1 MSSLFDLVQTLI
13 VHLLGGS
20 VGTGSSATTIAFKD
34 SWVGQIAK
42 AIVNDADA
50 TDGTGVI
57 AIFFVFSLL
66 MAGFKLVHSLKR
78 I

>member
-1 MSSLFDLVQTLI
+1 MSNMFNLVTTLLD
-13 VHLLGGS
+13 HLVGGGS
-20 VGTGSSATTIAFKD
+20 GTDAITFAD
-34 SWVGQIAK
+34 SWVGRIAST
-42 AIVNDADA
+42 ITADA
-50 TDGTGVI
+50 NATTGTGVI

>member
-1 MSSLFDLVQTLI
+1 MNALFELVTTLLN
-13 VHLLGGS
+13 HLI
-20 VGTGSSATTIAFKD
+20 GTPTTGENAVTFAN
-34 SWVGQIAK
+34 SWVGRIAHT
-42 AIVNDADA
+42 IIEDANA
-50 TDGTGVI
+50 STGTGVI

>member
-1 MSSLFDLVQTLI
+1 MSSLFNLVTTLLD
-13 VHLLGGS
+13 HLVGG
-20 VGTGSSATTIAFKD
+20 GTGTDSITFSN
-34 SWVGQIAK
+34 SWVGRIAHT
-42 AIVNDADA
+42 IVADADA
-50 TDGTGVI
+50 TNGSGVI

>member
-1 MSSLFDLVQTLI
+1 MSDLFDLVSTLLN
-13 VHLLGGS
+13 HLI
-20 VGTGSSATTIAFKD
+20 GTPSGATNAVTFAD
-34 SWVGQIAK
+34 SWVGRIAHT
-42 AIVNDADA
+42 IVVDANSS
-50 TDGTGVI
+50 TGTGVI

>member
-1 MSSLFDLVQTLI
+1 MSALFEL
-13 VHLLGGS
+13 
-20 VGTGSSATTIAFKD
+20 VGTLLTYLVGGTIAGSSPTTITFAQ
-34 SWVGQIAK
+34 SWVGRIANTII
-42 AIVNDADA
+42 ADADA
-50 TDGTGVI
+50 STGTGVI

>member
-1 MSSLFDLVQTLI
+1 MSSLFELVTTLLN
-13 VHLLGGS
+13 HLIGTPTGGS
-20 VGTGSSATTIAFKD
+20 DAVTFAN
-34 SWVGQIAK
+34 SWVGRIAHT
-42 AIVNDADA
+42 IIEDANA
-50 TDGTGVI
+50 TTGTGVI

>member
-1 MSSLFDLVQTLI
+1 MSSLFDLVTTLLD
-13 VHLLGGS
+13 HLVGG
-20 VGTGSSATTIAFKD
+20 GTGSDAITFSQ
-34 SWVGQIAK
+34 SWVGRIANT
-42 AIVNDADA
+42 IVADA
-50 TDGTGVI
+50 NASSGTGII

>member
-1 MSSLFDLVQTLI
+1 MDALFTLVGK
-13 VHLLGGS
+13 LLTYLVGGT
-20 VGTGSSATTIAFKD
+20 VGDGTSATTITFAQ
-34 SWVGQIAK
+34 SWVGRIANT
-42 AIVNDADA
+42 IIEDASA
-50 TDGTGVI
+50 STGTGVI

>member
-1 MSSLFDLVQTLI
+1 MSSLFDLVSTLLN
-13 VHLLGGS
+13 HLIGTPTGGTDA
-20 VGTGSSATTIAFKD
+20 VTFAE
-34 SWVGQIAK
+34 SWVGRIANT
-42 AIVNDADA
+42 IIQDANA
-50 TDGTGVI
+50 STGTGVI

>member
-1 MSSLFDLVQTLI
+1 MSDLFSLVSNLLDHLI
-13 VHLLGGS
+13 GG
-20 VGTGSSATTIAFKD
+20 GTGSDAITFAN
-34 SWVGQIAK
+34 SWVGRIAHS
-42 AIVNDADA
+42 IVADA
-50 TDGTGVI
+50 NASTGSGVI

>member
-1 MSSLFDLVQTLI
+1 MSALFDLVQTLI
-13 VHLLGGS
+13 THLVGGTIP
-20 VGTGSSATTIAFKD
+20 GTTPTTIAFKD
-34 SWVGQIAK
+34 SWVGQIAHT
-42 AIVNDADA
+42 IVADADA

-66 MAGFKLVHSLKR
+66 MSGFKLVHSLKE

>member
-1 MSSLFDLVQTLI
+1 MSSLFDLVNTLLD
-13 VHLLGGS
+13 HLIGGGS
-20 VGTGSSATTIAFKD
+20 GADAVTFAN
-34 SWVGQIAK
+34 SWVGRIANT
-42 AIVNDADA
+42 ILADA
-50 TDGTGVI
+50 NSTTGTGVI

>member
-1 MSSLFDLVQTLI
+1 MSSLFELVTTLLN
-13 VHLLGGS
+13 HLIGTPTGGADS
-20 VGTGSSATTIAFKD
+20 VTFAN
-34 SWVGQIAK
+34 SWVGRIAHT
-42 AIVNDADA
+42 IIEDANA
-50 TDGTGVI
+50 TTGTGVI

>member
-1 MSSLFDLVQTLI
+1 MSSLFDLVTTLLN
-13 VHLLGGS
+13 HLVGG
-20 VGTGSSATTIAFKD
+20 GTGSDAITFSQ
-34 SWVGQIAK
+34 SWVGRIANT
-42 AIVNDADA
+42 IVADADA
-50 TDGTGVI
+50 SSGTGII

>member
-1 MSSLFDLVQTLI
+1 MSSLFDLVTTLLD
-13 VHLLGGS
+13 HLVGGGS
-20 VGTGSSATTIAFKD
+20 GTDAITFSQ
-34 SWVGQIAK
+34 SWVGRIANT
-42 AIVNDADA
+42 IVSDANA
-50 TDGTGVI
+50 SSGTGII

>member
-1 MSSLFDLVQTLI
+1 MSSLFELVTTLLD
-13 VHLLGGS
+13 HLVGG
-20 VGTGSSATTIAFKD
+20 GTGSNAITFSQ
-34 SWVGQIAK
+34 SWVGRIANT
-42 AIVNDADA
+42 IVADADA
-50 TDGTGVI
+50 SSGTGII

>member
-1 MSSLFDLVQTLI
+1 MSSLFDLVSTLLD
-13 VHLLGGS
+13 HLVGGGS
-20 VGTGSSATTIAFKD
+20 GADAVTFAN
-34 SWVGQIAK
+34 SWVGRIAHT
-42 AIVNDADA
+42 IVDDANA
-50 TDGTGVI
+50 STGTGVI